1 MALDKKRQREELRK
15 IASLNAGADPKAVVD
30 KLAERLVEFGSAR
43 VVAAYMALTG
53 EVDLNGLFS
62 KIDQQWAFPKVVGD
76 QLKFYRVRDFVTDF
90 ATGSFGIPEPLDGLD
105 EIPIHEIDVFLCPG
119 LGFDRHGGRM
129 GRGKGFYDRI
139 LAKANSS
146 AKKIGVCFPFQIVD
160 KITTDEWDVKMD
172 EVVY

>member
-15 IASLNAGADPKAVVD
+15 IASLNADADPEAVVE
-30 KLAERLVEFGSAR
+30 KLAERLEELGSAQ
-43 VVAAYMALTG
+43 VVAAYMALQG
-53 EVDLNGLFS
+53 EVELNGLFS

-76 QLKFYRVRDFVTDF
+76 ELKFYQVRDFATDF

-105 EIPIHEIDVFLCPG
+105 EIPIHDIDVFLCPG

-139 LAKANSS
+139 LAKANPS
-146 AKKIGVCFPFQIVD
+146 AYKIGVCFPFQLVD
-160 KITTDEWDVKMD
+160 KITTDEWDVVMD
-172 EVVY
+172 EVIF